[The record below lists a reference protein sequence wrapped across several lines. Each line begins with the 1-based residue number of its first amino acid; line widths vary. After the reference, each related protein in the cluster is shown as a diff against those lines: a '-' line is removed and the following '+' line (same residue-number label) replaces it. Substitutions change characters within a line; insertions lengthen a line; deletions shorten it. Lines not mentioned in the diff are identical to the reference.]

1 MIKHV
6 LEMPVY
12 REVDV
17 AVVGGGP
24 GGVAA
29 ALAAAKNGAKTLLVE
44 RYYALV
50 AGVGP
55 QPAWI
60 PVGQQLQQQKASHL
74 GLGQPLGG
82 KDAYHH
88 GHL

>member
-29 ALAAAKNGAKTLLVE
+29 ALAAAKNA
-44 RYYALV
+44 
-50 AGVGP
+50 
-55 QPAWI
+55 
-60 PVGQQLQQQKASHL
+60 
-74 GLGQPLGG
+74 
-82 KDAYHH
+82 DAHM
-88 GHL
+88 LEAVVV